1 MKLLSLIIFALSL
14 LSSQAFSKVE
24 IKGLDFKSFKSKGTL
39 VIDYKGVLR
48 GDPELKV
55 SGKSIQVH
63 IPNSKVSKT
72 IQKKVSFS
80 SNHKDTLLKAY
91 QSTKTKSKIK
101 ADFAFD
107 MGKKSDLVSLTIRDN
122 RIELSFPRVAV
133 ALKAAPKH
141 TEIVKTK
148 AKKQPIKKEF
158 LNEAY
163 LNNLLKIEKK
173 PAVKKDVLAAKAA
186 PNKEIE
192 KKGDSI
198 KTALAAP
205 TTANSLQGSKKSNF
219 NLIEYVGK
227 FVAFLGVIL
236 LLFYGVVTMMKKGF
250 IKKGKLGFLNNTDQ
264 VSVISTTY
272 IAPKKSLL
280 LVKAHNQV
288 FLVSNT
294 DSGIH
299 PISEIRDAAGLFKDG
314 EKTISGQN
322 FDSNYIEAEADKLI
336 EQRVKLKEDIA
347 VSNQESSKTSYTEVK
362 EKVKF
367 SDQLKKKVQN
377 LKPLQ

>member
-1 MKLLSLIIFALSL
+1 MKILSLIVFALCL
-14 LSSQAFSKVE
+14 LSSQAFSSVE
-24 IKGLDFKSFKSKGTL
+24 INGLNFKSGKNKGTL

-48 GDPELKV
+48 GDPELKI
-55 SGKSIQVH
+55 SGNSIEVF
-63 IPNSKVSKT
+63 IPNSKVTKT
-72 IQKKVSFS
+72 LERSVSFS
-80 SNHKDTLLKAY
+80 SKQNDTTLKAF
-91 QSTKTKSKIK
+91 QSTRIKSKIK
-101 ADFAFD
+101 ADFAFN
-107 MGKKSDLVSLTIRDN
+107 MEKKSDLVSLTIRDN
-122 RIELSFPRVAV
+122 KIELNFPRVAV
-133 ALKAAPKH
+133 APKVVE
-141 TEIVKTK
+141 TASKEPVKK
-148 AKKQPIKKEF
+148 DF

-173 PAVKKDVLAAKAA
+173 EQAPQKAKELALKRKDPLAAKDNVNVAQAA
-186 PNKEIE
+186 AE
-192 KKGDSI
+192 S
-198 KTALAAP
+198 TS
-205 TTANSLQGSKKSNF
+205 SLGAKKSNF

-236 LLFYGVVTMMKKGF
+236 LLFYGVVTLMKKGF

-272 IAPKKSLL
+272 IAPKKSLM

-299 PISEIRDAAGLFKDG
+299 PISEIRDVAGLFKSG

-322 FDSNYIEAEADKLI
+322 FDTNFLTAEEDEQIED
-336 EQRVKLKEDIA
+336 RVKLKEDITI
-347 VSNQESSKTSYTEVK
+347 SNQESARASYKEVK